1 MVPGDFCWRD
11 VARYGARLSGR
22 KHLVTGNHDGDG
34 VRDWLGWA
42 SVQPYRE
49 LKLAGRR
56 VVLFHYPIA
65 EWNGFSGV
73 RSICTVMSMVAGPRR
88 PRHAMWGWT
97 AGITHPCHGRRSRA
111 SWPVSQ
117 QPEKRAGNARPASY
131 GAGAQRL
138 RMDMGPIRAMRME
151 HPVRGWG
158 GIHVRAGPDLTPSRC
173 GPCPRK
179 RGMGGFSNVIGC

>member
-1 MVPGDFCWRD
+1 MTTWFTADLHFGHESIIRHCHRPFVGVAEMDAVLAANWNARVQPDDDVWCLGDFCWRD

-65 EWNGFSGV
+65 EWNGFFRGAVHLYGHVHGSRPATSTSCDVGV
-73 RSICTVMSMVAGPRR
+73 DCWHYA
-88 PRHAMWGWT
+88 
-97 AGITHPCHGRRSRA
+97 
-111 SWPVSQ
+111 PVSWQ
-117 QPEKRAGNARPASY
+117 EIEGFLACQPAA
-131 GAGAQRL
+131 
-138 RMDMGPIRAMRME
+138 
-151 HPVRGWG
+151 
-158 GIHVRAGPDLTPSRC
+158 
-173 GPCPRK
+173 
-179 RGMGGFSNVIGC
+179 